1 MSRADDIARL
11 FQGIGASTDGYL
23 EMDSRF
29 DYPETTVAPL
39 RALPVLSETPL
50 AAPAEHPPMP
60 CAPQVSAL
68 ESPSASPAVVS
79 ASLSSLLADVARAR
93 EAKTTTG
100 NTGLQERRPVIGPA
114 PEIKAQVIAV
124 VSAKGGVGKTTLSAA
139 LASLLQ
145 LPGGRTLVVELDPQD
160 ALRHHLLGSTEQG
173 GLVHGSLRDENWNDL
188 ILPGTANTWVLPYG
202 AHSAGQRRSLKQAM
216 DEDPHWLARQIE
228 RMQLDEHDV
237 LLLDVATGPSR
248 YLEQAL
254 DVADQVLA
262 VVNTDAACYQTLNIM
277 EQWLAP
283 LALKARPPACHYVI
297 NQFDASR
304 AFSCDMHQ
312 VLLRRLGERLLG
324 WVRLDYSIAEALAY
338 GTHPL
343 LAEQPTLGVQDLFAL
358 GQQFTS
364 RLMEQARAES
374 SLS

>member
-29 DYPETTVAPL
+29 DYPETTVTPL
-39 RALPVLSETPL
+39 RPLRSLSETHLAVPTEACTPL
-50 AAPAEHPPMP
+50 A
-60 CAPQVSAL
+60 SAL

-79 ASLSSLLADVARAR
+79 ASLSSLLAEVARAR
-93 EAKTTTG
+93 EAETATG
-100 NTGLQERRPVIGPA
+100 NSGLPGCTLAKGPV
-114 PEIKAQVIAV
+114 PEIKARVIAV

-145 LPGGRTLVVELDPQD
+145 LPGGRTLIAELDPQD
-160 ALRHHLLGSTEQG
+160 ALRHHLLGSTEQV
-173 GLVHGSLRDENWNDL
+173 GLVHGSLRGDNWNDL
-188 ILPGTANTWVLPYG
+188 LLQGAANTWVLPYG
-202 AHSAGQRRSLKQAM
+202 SHSAQQRRALKQEM
-216 DEDPHWLARQIE
+216 NEDRHWLARQIE

-262 VVNTDAACYQTLNIM
+262 VINTDAACYQTLNIM
-277 EQWLAP
+277 EQWLES
-283 LALKARPPACHYVI
+283 LAHKPRPPACHYVI

-324 WVRLDYSIAEALAY
+324 WIRLDHSIAEALAY

-343 LAEQPTLGVQDLFAL
+343 LVEQPTQGVQDLLAL
-358 GQQFTS
+358 GQQLTH
-364 RLMEQARAES
+364 RLMELARAES